1 MNAKFTIADERLQ
14 QAFDGMKVSA
24 LRTDFRRSARKGL
37 LVVRKQAVA
46 NYKKTYKGS
55 KRWKAIWVRNY
66 AKKSVIGAYVSLH
79 KLNPAYADENKPN
92 LLRWLNSGKSAR
104 FVKGYPRS
112 IKSSGKPK
120 VVRGKEVKPRE
131 RTIENYRGAVKGSNF
146 FTSAKNQV
154 IDYAS
159 QIASNDMV
167 NRVRARAKKMG
178 LTV

>member
-1 MNAKFTIADERLQ
+1 MNAKFTISDERLQ

-66 AKKSVIGAYVSLH
+66 AKKSVTGAYVSLH
-79 KLNPAYADENKPN
+79 KLNPDYADENKPN
-92 LLRWLNSGKSAR
+92 LLRWLNSGTAER
-104 FVKGYPRS
+104 F
-112 IKSSGKPK
+112 IKSYPSTIKSGKK
-120 VVRGKEVKPRE
+120 KIVRGKEAKPHESTRAY
-131 RTIENYRGAVKGSNF
+131 YRGAVKGSNF

>member
-1 MNAKFTIADERLQ
+1 MNAKFTITDERLQ

-66 AKKSVIGAYVSLH
+66 VKKSVIGAYVSLH

-92 LLRWLNSGKSAR
+92 LLRWLNSGTSAR
-104 FVKGYPRS
+104 FVKGYPNHINRT
-112 IKSSGKPK
+112 GKKGVSPK
-120 VVRGKEVKPRE
+120 KKYKHAYQSDPD
-131 RTIENYRGAVKGSNF
+131 YRGAVKGSNF